1 MVMEEDIEEEMTI
14 TDAQWV
20 LNVEATIDMAVA
32 LIRDHSEALQ
42 GVMIQEEMEEVLLKD
57 IITQAAEEEAI
68 IAMIEDDDSFF
79 N

>member
-1 MVMEEDIEEEMTI
+1 MAMAEDIEEEMTI

-20 LNVEATIDMAVA
+20 LNVEVIIDMAVA

-57 IITQAAEEEAI
+57 IIIHPAEEEAI